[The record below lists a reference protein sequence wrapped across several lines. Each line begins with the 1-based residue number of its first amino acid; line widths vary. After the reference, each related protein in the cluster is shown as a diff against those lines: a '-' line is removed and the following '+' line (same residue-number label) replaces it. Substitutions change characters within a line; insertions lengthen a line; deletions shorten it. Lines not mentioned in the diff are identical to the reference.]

1 MEKEDV
7 RKSGIRN
14 VRKSDIK
21 NVRKT
26 DIPAPEKTPAPPD
39 GGYGW
44 VIVVARFLQFGVMV
58 QVHSPGVQNLLYP
71 SVLYSKLQ

>member
-7 RKSGIRN
+7 RKSDIRN
-14 VRKSDIK
+14 A
-21 NVRKT
+21 RKT
-26 DIPAPEKTPAPPD
+26 DILAPEKTPAPPD

-58 QVHSPGVQNLLYP
+58 QVQSTSVQNWLYP
-71 SVLYSKLQ
+71 YVLYSTLQ

>member
-7 RKSGIRN
+7 RKSDIR
-14 VRKSDIK
+14 

-26 DIPAPEKTPAPPD
+26 DIPAQEKTPAPPD

-58 QVHSPGVQNLLYP
+58 QVSTVQVYRTGYIHLSTL
-71 SVLYSKLQ
+71 